1 MRVEQSK
8 YGDGAKMRKLKLLM
22 WLKRQGVCWGEE
34 QPGTALALR
43 I

>member
-8 YGDGAKMRKLKLLM
+8 YGAGAQMRKLKVLM
-22 WLKRQGVCWGEE
+22 WLALLGVCWGEE